1 MKLGKTR
8 WLLVGVLCLAFW
20 LAGCS
25 NEEKRWEGL
34 IAAGETAYQAGR
46 YAEAEKLFLAAL
58 KEAEEFGEQDPRLA
72 TSLNNLACLYAEQ
85 GKFAQ
90 AALLLRRALAIRE
103 KALGPEH
110 PDLATDLNN
119 LALLYYVHGKYAQA
133 EPLYRRALAIQGKAL
148 GPEHPQIARVLENYA
163 ALLHKLNR
171 EAEADKMEARAQ
183 AVRAKHAKENPRE

>member
-1 MKLGKTR
+1 M
-8 WLLVGVLCLAFW
+8 LV
-20 LAGCS
+20 
-25 NEEKRWEGL
+25 
-34 IAAGETAYQAGR
+34 
-46 YAEAEKLFLAAL
+46 
-58 KEAEEFGEQDPRLA
+58 
-72 TSLNNLACLYAEQ
+72 
-85 GKFAQ
+85 
-90 AALLLRRALAIRE
+90 IRE

-163 ALLHKLNR
+163 ALLYKLNR

>member
-58 KEAEEFGEQDPRLA
+58 KEAEEFGGQAPRLA
-72 TSLNNLACLYAEQ
+72 VSLYNLAVVYRDLGSYAEAEPLFQ
-85 GKFAQ
+85 R
-90 AALLLRRALAIRE
+90 ALLNFE

-110 PDLATDLNN
+110 PDLATTLESY
-119 LALLYYVHGKYAQA
+119 ASLL
-133 EPLYRRALAIQGKAL
+133 RRMHRDA
-148 GPEHPQIARVLENYA
+148 
-163 ALLHKLNR
+163 
-171 EAEADKMEARAQ
+171 EAERLRARAKAISQVEAR
-183 AVRAKHAKENPRE
+183 NPPK